1 MNFGLLLAAFL
12 LVALAVT
19 WLFKKFTR
27 FQTHY
32 VITLIRTKKPLP
44 LFDQLARI
52 GRPLDWFAEA
62 GLVLGFGAF
71 AVDYQYLRHKP
82 LAQRLALFAAAIA
95 GLYAVFYGLDF
106 ALAGLMSGNPLMKP
120 LFWVFSLA
128 YGLLG
133 FAGFTILA
141 LIVQAADIVSKFLLG
156 KKACPGV
163 APLIPGVEIP
173 NVPIVVPVHAWL
185 SLLLILLIHEG
196 MHGILARREKI
207 KVKSAGLLLLGF
219 LPIGAFVEPDDKELK
234 AARDRSQLR
243 LYAAGPTANLFSLV
257 VIQVLVLVLAAGLA
271 AFVNPWATQI
281 HEASVSQVV
290 VESVSENFSFCGD
303 TYDSPAH
310 RALEKGMVIQAI
322 NGKPVKRASDVSS
335 EIALNKFKPV
345 SFSLGLADGTL
356 VQKTIS
362 PNELGLFGFVVREVG
377 NPGFEVPPAYT
388 FYRLAI
394 GMVFSFLN
402 WLFIL
407 NFLVAT
413 VNFLP
418 LGVFDGGRIAQLLF
432 LPYLGFLRMPRKA
445 TMKLIGRLFLV
456 PLAALF
462 LLNALPLFF

>member
-71 AVDYQYLRHKP
+71 AVDYLYLRHKP
-82 LAQRLALFAAAIA
+82 LAQR
-95 GLYAVFYGLDF
+95 
-106 ALAGLMSGNPLMKP
+106 
-120 LFWVFSLA
+120 
-128 YGLLG
+128 
-133 FAGFTILA
+133 LA

-462 LLNALPLFF
+462 LLTALPLFF